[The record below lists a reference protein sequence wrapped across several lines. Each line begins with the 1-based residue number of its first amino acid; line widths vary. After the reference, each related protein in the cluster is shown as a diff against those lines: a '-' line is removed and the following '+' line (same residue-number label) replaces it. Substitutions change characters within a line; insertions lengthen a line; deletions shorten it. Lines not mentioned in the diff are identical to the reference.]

1 MKRFRVTV
9 VIWKE
14 GMRFVSKCP
23 ELGVASYGST
33 PEKARS
39 ALEEAVILYLENA
52 EQLGILS
59 DLTPA
64 LSSPVHFTSNLDVA
78 VA

>member
-14 GMRFVSKCP
+14 GKRLVSKCP